1 MNLKNFPMK
10 TLFLASAMAI
20 VTMISCQQASDAKAE
35 RQDDKRWQ
43 QRAEYVMEV
52 DMNTENHRYTGS
64 QSLKYYNNSPDTL
77 HKVFYHLYFNAFQ
90 PNSAMD
96 MRSRTIQDPDRR
108 VGDRISKL
116 ADDEI
121 GFLRI
126 SNLKMNGK
134 DQPNKEV
141 GTILEVSL
149 TDPIMPN
156 SSVTFDLNFEGQVPV
171 QIRRSG
177 RDSDEGID
185 YSMSQWY
192 PKMSEYDYQG
202 WHANPYIGREFHG
215 IWGDFDV
222 KITID
227 SSYVL
232 GGTGYL
238 QNPQE
243 IGHGY
248 EDEGMV
254 VNRPNS
260 QKLTWHFKAPNV
272 HDFMWGADPD
282 YTHTKRKMADGKTT
296 LHFFYVKNSQNAD
309 AWAELP
315 ELTEK
320 AFDYINANFGQYPY
334 DQFSVVMGGDGGM
347 EYPMSTLVTGNR
359 GLRSLIGVTVHEAL
373 HSWYQGVLGS
383 NESLYA
389 WMDEGFTS
397 YASGRTMAHLFNPEN
412 QFPNRGSYGGYIN
425 LAKSGLEEPM
435 STHADHFHTNFAY
448 GAAAYSKGAVFMA
461 QIGYVIGEKDLS
473 KGLLRYFDEWKFRH
487 PNPNDVIRV
496 MEKVSGLELDWYK
509 EYMLY
514 TTKTIDYGIGDV
526 KEAGGKTTVELQRI
540 GLFPM
545 PIDLYVTYQ
554 DGSTEVYNIP
564 LQIMR
569 GAKPQDADGVTW
581 ITAESWSWTHPTY
594 ILELSKGKNQIT
606 KIEIDPTERLADI
619 NRDNNIWEK

>member
-10 TLFLASAMAI
+10 TLFLAWAMA
-20 VTMISCQQASDAKAE
+20 VMTMVSCQQAGEAKVE
-35 RQDDKRWQ
+35 EQDDKRWQ
-43 QRAEYVMEV
+43 QRAEYAMEV
-52 DMNTENHRYTGS
+52 DMNTENHRYTGN

-116 ADDEI
+116 GDDEI
-121 GFLRI
+121 GYLRI

-134 DQPNKEV
+134 DQPNMEV

-156 SSVTFDLNFEGQVPV
+156 SSVTFDLDFEGQVPV

-177 RDSDEGID
+177 RNSAEGID

-192 PKMSEYDYQG
+192 PKLSEYDYQG

-215 IWGDFDV
+215 VWGDFDV

-227 SSYVL
+227 SSYVI

-248 EDEGMV
+248 EDEGMEV
-254 VNRPNS
+254 TRPDS
-260 QKLTWHFKAPNV
+260 EKLTWHFKAPNV

-296 LHFFYVKNSQNAD
+296 LHFFYVKNSQNEE
-309 AWAELP
+309 AWEELP

-320 AFDYINANFGQYPY
+320 AFNYINANFGQYPY
-334 DQFSVVMGGDGGM
+334 EQFSVVMGGDGGM

-397 YASGRTMAHLFNPEN
+397 YASGRTMAHLYNPDN

-435 STHADHFHTNFAY
+435 STHADHFNTNFAY

-461 QIGYVIGEKDLS
+461 QMGYVIGEEDLS
-473 KGLLRYFDEWKFRH
+473 TGLLRYFDEWKFRH
-487 PNPNDVIRV
+487 PNPNDVTRV

-514 TTKTIDYGIGDV
+514 TTNTIDYGIAEV
-526 KEAGGKTTVELQRI
+526 TEAGGVVSVELERI

-554 DGSTEVYNIP
+554 DGSIEVYNIP

-594 ILELSKGKNQIT
+594 SLQLSKGMDQIA

-619 NRDNNIWEK
+619 DRENNIWEK